1 MTIHPCRSCG
11 HHEQIVVWTRGTKA
25 PEKKRHDRCIHPGGP
40 HPMHEWCE
48 WRAPK
53 TEGVME

>member
-1 MTIHPCRSCG
+1 MTPPPCDCA
-11 HHEQIVVWTRGTKA
+11 HVQQIIVWKRGDKE
-25 PEKKRHDRCIHPGGP
+25 PIKQRRDRCIHPGGP